1 MANQT
6 MDYIILKPI
15 AERFKKVADNITDDD
30 IKWLIKD
37 ELREQIRTQVNL
49 GLFVDGIVVDFFE
62 QNDIKEKI
70 WKLIEESI
78 EKKFREI

>member
-1 MANQT
+1 MTDQT
-6 MDYIILKPI
+6 QDYIVLKPI
-15 AERFKKVADNITDDD
+15 AERFKKVADKITDDD

-49 GLFVDGIVVDFFE
+49 GNYVDEIVAEFFE

-78 EKKFREI
+78 EKKFREN